1 MATTCRDVMKTEVEC
16 CAPDHTAQCAA
27 EEMRDGNLGFVP
39 ICDEGKRV
47 MGVITDRDL
56 AIRLVA
62 DNLPAN
68 TKISQIM
75 TREVVGVR
83 PTDPLSRAR
92 ELMESRKKSRMLVL
106 DPDDKL
112 VGVISLSDIVQ
123 AQGDQEAASVIR
135 GVTSREARA

>member
-1 MATTCRDVMKTEVEC
+1 MKADVEC
-16 CAPDHTAQCAA
+16 CAEDHPAQCAA
-27 EEMRDGNLGFVP
+27 QEMRDGNLGFVP

-47 MGVITDRDL
+47 MGVVTDRDL

-62 DNLPAN
+62 DNLPAT
-68 TKISQIM
+68 TKISRVM

-92 ELMESRKKSRMLVL
+92 ELMQSRKKSRILVL
-106 DPDDKL
+106 DADDRL

-123 AQGDQEAASVIR
+123 AEGDREAASVLR
-135 GVTSREARA
+135 GVTSREARPPPSA

>member
-27 EEMRDGNLGFVP
+27 QEMREGNLGFVP
-39 ICDEGKRV
+39 VCDEGKHV
-47 MGVITDRDL
+47 LGVVTDRDL

-62 DNLPAN
+62 DNLPST
-68 TKISQIM
+68 TKVSQVM

-92 ELMESRKKSRMLVL
+92 ELMTARKKSRLLVL
-106 DPDDKL
+106 DADDKL
-112 VGVISLSDIVQ
+112 VGVISLSDLAQ
-123 AQGDQEAASVIR
+123 AAGDAEAADALR
-135 GVTSREARA
+135 GISSREARA